1 MIQRFED
8 VFPDTRI
15 PTESVPLAASLP
27 SSHSDDVEG
36 GKSHATY
43 SPDLTAS
50 VLNQLDAETA
60 IDDEEDDDQYA
71 VRLSRRSSNTSL
83 HSRQLTSEEGQVHRL
98 GQHLRRDILDSEEN
112 ITQSSSADIDVAA
125 LREKLERLRD
135 SQAQTRTDDP
145 DSGQTLNEVG
155 SSLEELLALQK
166 QDPEAFADFKE
177 SQIAALI
184 NAGLG
189 KKSDN

>member
-8 VFPDTRI
+8 VFPDTRL
-15 PTESVPLAASLP
+15 PAGPAPLTASLP
-27 SSHSDDVEG
+27 STHSDDAEG
-36 GKSHATY
+36 GKSHTTD

-50 VLNQLDAETA
+50 ALSQLDAETA

-112 ITQSSSADIDVAA
+112 IAPYSADIDVVT
-125 LREKLERLRD
+125 LREKLEKLRE
-135 SQAQTRTDDP
+135 SQAQTQTENP
-145 DSGQTLNEVG
+145 DSGQALHEVG

-189 KKSDN
+189 KKADD

>member
-8 VFPDTRI
+8 VFPDIRI
-15 PTESVPLAASLP
+15 PATSAPLAASIP
-27 SSHSDDVEG
+27 SINSDDVEG
-36 GKSHATY
+36 GKSG

-50 VLNQLDAETA
+50 ALSQLDAETA
-60 IDDEEDDDQYA
+60 MIDDDEDDQYA

-83 HSRQLTSEEGQVHRL
+83 HSRQLTSQEGQVHRL

-112 ITQSSSADIDVAA
+112 ISQWPSSDVNVAA
-125 LREKLERLRD
+125 LRGKLERLRD
-135 SQAQTRTDDP
+135 SQTQTRIEDI
-145 DSGQTLNEVG
+145 DSGQALHEVG

-166 QDPEAFADFKE
+166 QDPEAFANFKE

-184 NAGLG
+184 NAGLRMNET
-189 KKSDN
+189 D

>member
-15 PTESVPLAASLP
+15 PTESAPLAASVP

-50 VLNQLDAETA
+50 ALNQLDAETA
-60 IDDEEDDDQYA
+60 VDDEEDDDQYA

-112 ITQSSSADIDVAA
+112 ITQYSADIDVAA

-135 SQAQTRTDDP
+135 SQTQTRTDGP

-189 KKSDN
+189 KNADN